1 MILEHEL
8 SDLSIGAF
16 MAAYPLMKSAGWK
29 TQSAARLVNTGGAY
43 RNSPGPTGTVTAAGL
58 LDFKGVGPSGAT
70 NSTGN
75 TSSSGSASAVQP
87 SGSVSGTGSKP
98 A

>member
-29 TQSAARLVNTGGAY
+29 TQSAARLVNTDGAY

-75 TSSSGSASAVQP
+75 TGSSGSASAVQP